1 MTPNPLIGHKLGL
14 GTWQMGE
21 SRSEESIE
29 IKAVTHALEIG
40 YRLIDTAEM
49 YASGGAER
57 VVGKA
62 IRSFGAARRRELTLV
77 SKVLPSNASYQKTI
91 KVCHEIIGRMDCDYL
106 DVFLLHWQG
115 NYPYEE
121 TLNAFIELRDRG
133 LIRSWGVSNFDSAE
147 LKTWL
152 DCEKALGVHKQCVT
166 NQVYYALCARGI
178 EFDLKPWMLAQGMP
192 VMAYSPLGT
201 GELARNTRLKELG
214 ERLGISAAQLAL
226 AWLLQKTGVVAIPK
240 SSDLRRL
247 EQNFVASKIVLSA
260 EILEMLDRLYEPPK
274 RKQPLAMI

>member
-1 MTPNPLIGHKLGL
+1 
-14 GTWQMGE
+14 MGE
-21 SRSEESIE
+21 SRSKEAIE
-29 IKAVTHALEIG
+29 VEAVTHALDIG

-62 IRSFGAARRRELTLV
+62 IRRFGLARRAELTLV

-91 KVCHEIIGRMDCDYL
+91 KVCHEIIDRMDCDYL
-106 DVFLLHWQG
+106 DIFLLHWQG
-115 NYPYEE
+115 HYPYEE

-152 DCEKALGVHKQCVT
+152 DCEQALGADQQCVT

-178 EFDLKPWMLAQGMP
+178 EFDLKPWMQAQGMP
-192 VMAYSPLGT
+192 LMAYSPLGT

-226 AWLLQKTGVVAIPK
+226 AWLVQKTGVVAIPK

-247 EQNFVASKIVLSA
+247 EQNFAASKIVLSA
-260 EILEMLDRLYEPPK
+260 EILEMLDSVYEPPK
-274 RKQPLAMI
+274 RKQPLAMV